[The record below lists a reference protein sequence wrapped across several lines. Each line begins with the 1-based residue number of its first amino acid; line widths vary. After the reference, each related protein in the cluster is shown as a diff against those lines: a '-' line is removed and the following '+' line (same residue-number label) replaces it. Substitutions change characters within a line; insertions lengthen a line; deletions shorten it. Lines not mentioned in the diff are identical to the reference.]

1 MKTRILVNVDHGET
15 RVAVLE
21 DGRLFDF
28 LLEREN
34 RLVGN
39 VYKGRVVN
47 VLPGMDAAFVEIGLS
62 RNAFIYVTD
71 VSPEA
76 RTATSFRDVD
86 AAHRYSSIS
95 EALQVGEE
103 IMVQIARPPV
113 GTKGARVTTRIALPG
128 RYVILLSHSSRHVG
142 VARRIDDE
150 HERKRLQQISD
161 RLRPL
166 DHGLILRTEAEE
178 RSESELKRDVE
189 AMTALWKGI
198 NEQFR
203 LVPAPHELHR
213 DLGLVGRVARD
224 QLTEYVDELL
234 IDSESDYAR
243 VIELLQKDAPHL
255 ANKVS
260 LYAGD
265 IPIFEQ
271 YELESEIAKALSKA
285 IPLPHGG
292 QVTVDETEALTS
304 IDVDTGKYVGK
315 TNLADTILRT
325 NLEAVE
331 EVARQLRLRDI
342 GGIIVIDFIDM
353 DRVRDRI
360 RVMNELESEF
370 KRDRMRTRII
380 HLSPLGLVEMT
391 RRRRGASLRELLCQP
406 CPYCTGRGHV
416 RTAETVATDL
426 RRKVRRIARRSDEP
440 MLVLRSHPEVAALL
454 VGPDGDLI
462 RELEEEC
469 GKLLG
474 IRVNPEGHIERNE
487 ISPRECEAEFLA
499 GFQQL
504 QGQEFSIDRSATTY
518 PGDSFSFYVCGGQ
531 LVQLPEIADLT
542 DKKISLKVTTV
553 GRWFSRAE
561 VA

>member
-1 MKTRILVNVDHGET
+1 M
-15 RVAVLE
+15 
-21 DGRLFDF
+21 
-28 LLEREN
+28 
-34 RLVGN
+34 
-39 VYKGRVVN
+39 
-47 VLPGMDAAFVEIGLS
+47 
-62 RNAFIYVTD
+62 
-71 VSPEA
+71 
-76 RTATSFRDVD
+76 
-86 AAHRYSSIS
+86 
-95 EALQVGEE
+95 
-103 IMVQIARPPV
+103 
-113 GTKGARVTTRIALPG
+113 
-128 RYVILLSHSSRHVG
+128 
-142 VARRIDDE
+142 
-150 HERKRLQQISD
+150 
-161 RLRPL
+161 
-166 DHGLILRTEAEE
+166 ILRTEAEE

-360 RVMNELESEF
+360 RVMNELE
-370 KRDRMRTRII
+370 
-380 HLSPLGLVEMT
+380 
-391 RRRRGASLRELLCQP
+391 
-406 CPYCTGRGHV
+406 
-416 RTAETVATDL
+416 
-426 RRKVRRIARRSDEP
+426 
-440 MLVLRSHPEVAALL
+440 
-454 VGPDGDLI
+454 
-462 RELEEEC
+462 
-469 GKLLG
+469 
-474 IRVNPEGHIERNE
+474 
-487 ISPRECEAEFLA
+487 
-499 GFQQL
+499 
-504 QGQEFSIDRSATTY
+504 
-518 PGDSFSFYVCGGQ
+518 
-531 LVQLPEIADLT
+531 
-542 DKKISLKVTTV
+542 
-553 GRWFSRAE
+553 
-561 VA
+561 